1 MVRQWL
7 YDSDWFHHAQG
18 RAGRTLGTVQ
28 MGRIPGLAWGYSSVG
43 RARRSQCRGRGF
55 ESLYLH
61 QSALVA
67 QRIERRRPKSRV
79 GGSNPS
85 KGTINIWCGYGSK
98 IAANTGAASKEHQTS
113 QERSSVWPERWSP
126 KPVAGGSNPPAPANE
141 SGTKKPRTLD
151 PRAFSLSATTQ
162 FFIQTLV
169 PVGTEQIAR
178 GVQQ

>member
-141 SGTKKPRTLD
+141 SGTKKPPDTRSEGFFFERYG
-151 PRAFSLSATTQ
+151 PI
-162 FFIQTLV
+162 FIQTLV
-169 PVGTEQIAR
+169 PVGTEQITR
-178 GVQQ
+178 VVPQ